1 MHKKLKNW
9 NVLFSLGNIFAFFIL
24 VSSATSNTTVT
35 SSLTTSS
42 SIPITLTPSKSS
54 VRPSSSVPST
64 TGKPT
69 TGKPTTGKPT
79 PTTRPTVV
87 DFNYTTHNG
96 TLCVAVEGIILLTV
110 KTGKEVGW
118 FDQIMP
124 ILPF

>member
-9 NVLFSLGNIFAFFIL
+9 NVLLSLGNIFAFFIL
-24 VSSATSNTTVT
+24 VSSATSDTTVT
-35 SSLTTSS
+35 SSPTTSS

-79 PTTRPTVV
+79 PTTRPAVV
-87 DFNYTTHNG
+87 DFNYTTHDG
-96 TLCVAVEGIILLTV
+96 ICVAVEGIILLTV

>member
-1 MHKKLKNW
+1 MHKKLENW
-9 NVLFSLGNIFAFFIL
+9 NVLLSLGNIFAFFIL
-24 VSSATSNTTVT
+24 ASSATLSTMVT
-35 SSLTTSS
+35 SSPTTSS
-42 SIPITLTPSKSS
+42 SIPITLTPSRSS

-79 PTTRPTVV
+79 PTTPPTLV
-87 DFNYTTHNG
+87 DFNYTVHNG
-96 TLCVAVEGIILLTV
+96 TICVAFEGMILLTV
-110 KTGKEVGW
+110 KTGKKVGW

>member
-9 NVLFSLGNIFAFFIL
+9 NVLLSLGNIFAFFIL

-35 SSLTTSS
+35 SSPTTSS

-79 PTTRPTVV
+79 PTTRPPVV